1 MRRADGQAGL
11 RPRPAELN
19 GGGVALKVSN
29 RGQIAPFIVMDV
41 MARANALAAAGH
53 DVIHLEVG
61 QPSTGAPAG
70 VLAAAQGRLDADR
83 LGYTDAFGVPELRR
97 HIANH
102 YRDRYGLA
110 PEPARIAVTTGSSGA
125 FVLAFL
131 AAFDAGDRVA
141 FAAPGYPAY
150 RNILKA
156 LDIEPVALPGER
168 ESGFQP
174 TVALLEALETP
185 PDGLIVASPANP
197 TGSMLDATALA
208 ELAAWCRAHS
218 VRMISDE
225 IYHGITFGIA
235 ATSLATI
242 EPDAIV
248 INSFSKYYSMT
259 GWRLGW
265 MVVPD
270 DLYRACEC
278 LAQNLFISP
287 PTLSQFAAAHV
298 FSCTEELEINV
309 RRYGENRDILLEGL
323 PRAGFGPFAPA
334 DGAFYIYAGIG
345 ALGDDS
351 VELAREILD
360 VAGVAVTPGT
370 DFDEARGAGF
380 IRFSYAG
387 SNAEMRDAVARLESW
402 SHKRNQD

>member
-1 MRRADGQAGL
+1 M
-11 RPRPAELN
+11 
-19 GGGVALKVSN
+19 ALKVSN
-29 RGQIAPFIVMDV
+29 RGRIAPFIVMEV
-41 MARANALAAAGH
+41 MARANARAAAGH

-70 VLAAAQGRLDADR
+70 VLAAAQAHLDTDR
-83 LGYTDAFGVPELRR
+83 LGYTDAFGVLALRR
-97 HIANH
+97 RIADH

-110 PEPARIAVTTGSSGA
+110 LDPARIAVTTGSSGA
-125 FVLAFL
+125 FILAFL

-141 FAAPGYPAY
+141 FAAPGYPGY
-150 RNILKA
+150 RNILTA
-156 LDIEPVALPGER
+156 LDIEPVVLAAAR
-168 ESGFQP
+168 EDGFQP

-185 PDGLIVASPANP
+185 PDGLIIASPANP
-197 TGSMLDATALA
+197 TGSMLDAAALT
-208 ELAAWCRAHS
+208 ELAAWCRAHG

-225 IYHGITFGIA
+225 IYHGITFGKA
-235 ATSLATI
+235 ATSLASI
-242 EPDAIV
+242 EPDAVV

-265 MVVPD
+265 MVVPE
-270 DLYRACEC
+270 DLCRACEC

-287 PTLSQFAAAHV
+287 PTLSQFAGTHV
-298 FSCTEELEINV
+298 FSCTEELERNV

-370 DFDEARGAGF
+370 DFDETGGTGF

-387 SNAEMRDAVARLESW
+387 SNSEMRDAVTRLERW
-402 SHKRNQD
+402 SRERNRD

>member
-1 MRRADGQAGL
+1 
-11 RPRPAELN
+11 
-19 GGGVALKVSN
+19 VALKVSN
-29 RGQIAPFIVMDV
+29 RGRIAPFIVMEV
-41 MARANALAAAGH
+41 MARANAWAAAGH

-70 VLAAAQGRLDADR
+70 VLAAAQAHLDTDR
-83 LGYTDAFGVPELRR
+83 LGYTDAFGVLALRR
-97 HIANH
+97 RIADH

-110 PEPARIAVTTGSSGA
+110 LDPARIAVTTGSSGA
-125 FVLAFL
+125 FILAFL

-141 FAAPGYPAY
+141 FAAPGYPGY
-150 RNILKA
+150 RNILTA
-156 LDIEPVALPGER
+156 LDIEPVVLAAAR
-168 ESGFQP
+168 EDGFQP
-174 TVALLEALETP
+174 TVALLEALETH
-185 PDGLIVASPANP
+185 PDGLIIASPANP
-197 TGSMLDATALA
+197 TGSMLDAAALT
-208 ELAAWCRAHS
+208 ELAAWCRAHG

-225 IYHGITFGIA
+225 IYHGITFGKA
-235 ATSLATI
+235 ATSLASI
-242 EPDAIV
+242 EPDAVV

-265 MVVPD
+265 MVVPE
-270 DLYRACEC
+270 DLCRACEC

-287 PTLSQFAAAHV
+287 PTLSQFAGTHV
-298 FSCTEELEINV
+298 FSCTEELERNV

-370 DFDEARGAGF
+370 DFDETGGTGF
-380 IRFSYAG
+380 MRFSYAG
-387 SNAEMRDAVARLESW
+387 SNSEMRDAVTRLERW
-402 SHKRNQD
+402 SRERNRD

>member
-1 MRRADGQAGL
+1 M
-11 RPRPAELN
+11 
-19 GGGVALKVSN
+19 ALKVSN
-29 RGQIAPFIVMDV
+29 RGRIAPFIVMEV
-41 MARANALAAAGH
+41 MARANARAAAGH

-70 VLAAAQGRLDADR
+70 VLAAAQAHLDTDR
-83 LGYTDAFGVPELRR
+83 LGYTDAFGVLALRR
-97 HIANH
+97 RIADH

-110 PEPARIAVTTGSSGA
+110 LDPARIAVTTGSSGA
-125 FVLAFL
+125 FILAFL

-141 FAAPGYPAY
+141 FAAPGYPGY
-150 RNILKA
+150 RNILTA
-156 LDIEPVALPGER
+156 LDIEPVVLAAAR
-168 ESGFQP
+168 EDGFQP

-185 PDGLIVASPANP
+185 PDGLIIASPANP
-197 TGSMLDATALA
+197 TGSMLDAAALT
-208 ELAAWCRAHS
+208 ELAAWCRAHG

-225 IYHGITFGIA
+225 IYHGITFGKA
-235 ATSLATI
+235 ATSLASI
-242 EPDAIV
+242 EPDAVV

-265 MVVPD
+265 MVVPE
-270 DLYRACEC
+270 DLCRACEC

-287 PTLSQFAAAHV
+287 PTLSQFAGTHV
-298 FSCTEELEINV
+298 FSCTEELERNV

-370 DFDEARGAGF
+370 DFDETGGTGF
-380 IRFSYAG
+380 MRFSYAG
-387 SNAEMRDAVARLESW
+387 SNSEMRDAVTRLERW
-402 SHKRNQD
+402 SRERNRD

>member
-1 MRRADGQAGL
+1 
-11 RPRPAELN
+11 
-19 GGGVALKVSN
+19 VALKVSN
-29 RGQIAPFIVMDV
+29 RGRIAPFIVMEV
-41 MARANALAAAGH
+41 MARANARAAAGH

-70 VLAAAQGRLDADR
+70 VLAAAQAHLDTDR
-83 LGYTDAFGVPELRR
+83 LGYTDAFGVLALRR
-97 HIANH
+97 RIADH

-110 PEPARIAVTTGSSGA
+110 LDPARIAVTTGSSGA
-125 FVLAFL
+125 FILAFL

-141 FAAPGYPAY
+141 FAAPGYPGY
-150 RNILKA
+150 RNILTA
-156 LDIEPVALPGER
+156 LDIEPVVLAAAR
-168 ESGFQP
+168 EDGFQP
-174 TVALLEALETP
+174 TVALLEALETH
-185 PDGLIVASPANP
+185 PDGLIIASPANP
-197 TGSMLDATALA
+197 TGSMLDAAALT
-208 ELAAWCRAHS
+208 ELAAWCRAHG

-225 IYHGITFGIA
+225 IYHGITFGKA
-235 ATSLATI
+235 ATSLASI
-242 EPDAIV
+242 EPDAVV

-265 MVVPD
+265 MVVPE
-270 DLYRACEC
+270 DLCRACEC

-287 PTLSQFAAAHV
+287 PTLSQFAGTHV
-298 FSCTEELEINV
+298 FSCTEELECNV

-370 DFDEARGAGF
+370 DFDETGGTGF
-380 IRFSYAG
+380 MRFSYAG
-387 SNAEMRDAVARLESW
+387 SNSEMRDAVTRLERW
-402 SHKRNQD
+402 SRERNRD